1 MQGSEQN
8 MDSLPPRHRSIA
20 ICNPSP
26 APPMGSFCAMSF
38 QIPSTAL
45 LETGGRS
52 QAKQAT
58 RLLSLRT
65 VSPLAQ
71 PVSSSRLRLASHLA
85 TTTGPT
91 RFDTLSYEPYVPLQ
105 VAVTQQ

>member
-26 APPMGSFCAMSF
+26 APPMTA
-38 QIPSTAL
+38 TAL
-45 LETGGRS
+45 EGHTKYRTPGNGRPLTGKAGNPPA
-52 QAKQAT
+52 QPAYCVA
-58 RLLSLRT
+58 
-65 VSPLAQ
+65 LAQ